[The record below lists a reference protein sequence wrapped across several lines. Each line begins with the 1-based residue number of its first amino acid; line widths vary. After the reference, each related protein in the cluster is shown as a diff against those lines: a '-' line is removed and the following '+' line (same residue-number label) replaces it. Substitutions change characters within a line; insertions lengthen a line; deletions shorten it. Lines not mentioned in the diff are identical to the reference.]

1 MEFLHI
7 LVPALLQGITEFLP
21 ISSSAHLILVPV
33 LTGWADQGLAFD
45 VAVHVGT
52 LAAVVA
58 YFRAEIRSIITDWL
72 RSLAMRRST
81 PDSRLGWAVILG
93 TIPVGIAGLLLNDL
107 VETALRSP
115 LVIALASIGFG
126 LLLWW
131 SDARGTRVRDE
142 HSLGWKD
149 VLVVG
154 CAQALALI
162 PGTSRSGITIT
173 AGLAL
178 GLTRQGA
185 ARFSFLLS
193 VPVIF
198 LAGGLKVKELIASQV
213 AVEWGALALGAGLAG
228 LSAYLCIHYFLK
240 LLERTG
246 MLPFVVY
253 RVALG
258 MVLLAVFW

>member
-1 MEFLHI
+1 MEFSHI
-7 LVPALLQGITEFLP
+7 LVLALLQGITEFLP

-33 LTGWADQGLAFD
+33 LSGWADQGLAFD

-58 YFRAEIRSIITDWL
+58 YFRVEILTIITDWL
-72 RSLAMRRST
+72 RSLVTRQST
-81 PDSRLGWAVILG
+81 PDSRLGWAVIFG
-93 TIPVGIAGLLLNDL
+93 TIPVGIAGLLLNDF
-107 VETALRSP
+107 VETVLRSP

-131 SDARGTRVRDE
+131 SDARGARVRDE

-149 VLVVG
+149 VLTIG

-162 PGTSRSGITIT
+162 PGTSRSGITMT

-198 LAGGLKVKELIASQV
+198 LAGGLKAKELIASQA
-213 AVEWGALALGAGLAG
+213 AVDWGALALGAGISG

-258 MVLLAVFW
+258 VVLLAVFW